1 MHLSYLGP
9 VSYVFTS
16 WVSSGLSTGSGCT
29 LMAARWQILY
39 SFLNFLRLSGSLWR
53 AIILHDWHPCLL
65 IWKEIFCFWL
75 KTLQTSY
82 PSLYF
87 IQYHYL
93 LSIIK
98 DLWEFVYSVS
108 LPLFTWPFHS
118 NSSELT
124 FNVSTPEK
132 TSLTIL
138 FKQVSPLSLR
148 MSWPFPSYLVYILVV
163 YIRYFTCP
171 LPFCLYWTYKV

>member
-1 MHLSYLGP
+1 MYQVKELTTLLCMGRCKSLGSLKINP
-9 VSYVFTS
+9 LICTNSFLRSIYCVFTS
-16 WVSSGLSTGSGCT
+16 WVYSELTLGSACSPMTG
-29 LMAARWQILY
+29 ILF
-39 SFLNFLRLSGSLWR
+39 SPEFLRLTDSCWR
-53 AIILHDWHPCLL
+53 VAILDDYDIHCLL

-118 NSSELT
+118 NPSELT

-148 MSWPFPSYLVYILVV
+148 MSWPFLH
-163 YIRYFTCP
+163 T
-171 LPFCLYWTYKV
+171 